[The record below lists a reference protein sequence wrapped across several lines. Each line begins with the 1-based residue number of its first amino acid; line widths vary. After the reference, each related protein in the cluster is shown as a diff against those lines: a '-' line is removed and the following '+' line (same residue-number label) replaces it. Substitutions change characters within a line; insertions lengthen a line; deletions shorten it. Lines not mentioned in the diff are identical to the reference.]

1 MQKFLALFAVL
12 AVLLLGWLL
21 LVRNGSDVP
30 VDSAAAP
37 ASARPEPDPAAI
49 ERDEDSSA
57 PAERSEFIAPA
68 RVETVRRDP
77 RARVHGTIVQLDSNV
92 RVPMATVEIVVYGG
106 RGPEA
111 RARTDAEGRF
121 ELRAEPGSRR
131 IGAAPLNA
139 PAWWDTIELPPEGDV
154 TYDREVNA
162 SRRHC
167 LRVWR
172 REGEELMPVG
182 GARVRVGT
190 CEGIDAEQLASPF
203 FARSLGLETRNDGS
217 VQVLTGADGKY
228 ALEVSADGLVTQV
241 VALDLSPFLSHSP
254 YDSLDGCLHVV
265 LRNGGPPISGVVTA
279 PNGDPLA
286 EAAVFLDLHDS
297 TGAGYV
303 AREGGNWVPQALPPS
318 QPPTTWTDE
327 QGGFLLPGP
336 GPEVIDIL
344 SARVVVQP
352 RRAGLVHH
360 CVAEVDMSERD
371 GATVFVKVPA
381 ARERTLRIVDRE
393 GKSVSGD
400 VSVRDMDGLPHAPAG
415 SPASWLGAQHAGR
428 VFPSRDGRVKLVHA
442 GGPARVGVSLYDED
456 GRPRWSDLEVEIVV
470 PTSGDSEVRVQ
481 LP

>member
-1 MQKFLALFAVL
+1 MRKLLALFAVL

-21 LVRNGSDVP
+21 LAREGTEVSADP
-30 VDSAAAP
+30 AAAP
-37 ASARPEPDPAAI
+37 ASASAEPDTSTP
-49 ERDEDSSA
+49 ERGDTA
-57 PAERSEFIAPA
+57 LVPAERSELVEPT

-92 RVPMATVEIVVYGG
+92 RVPMANVEIVVYGG
-106 RGPEA
+106 RGPEV

-139 PAWWDTIELPPEGDV
+139 PAWWDALDLPPEGDV

-162 SRRHC
+162 SRKHC

-182 GARVRVGT
+182 GARVRVGS
-190 CEGIDAEQLASPF
+190 CDEVDAEQLASPF
-203 FARSLGLETRNDGS
+203 FARSHGLETRNDGT
-217 VQVLTGADGKY
+217 VQVMTGAEGKY

-241 VALDLSPFLSHSP
+241 VALDLSPFLSRSF
-254 YDSLDGCLHVV
+254 YDSLDGCMHVV
-265 LRNGGPPISGVVTA
+265 LRNAGPPITGLVTA
-279 PNGDPLA
+279 PDGTPLA
-286 EAAVFLDLHDS
+286 GAAVFLDVHDS
-297 TGAGYV
+297 AGAGFV
-303 AREGGNWVPQALPPS
+303 AREGGNWVPQALAAS
-318 QPPTTWTDE
+318 QPPMAWTDE
-327 QGGFLLPGP
+327 QGGFLLAGP

-344 SARVVVQP
+344 SARIVVQP

-371 GATVFVKVPA
+371 GATVFVSVPA

-393 GKSVSGD
+393 GKPVRGD

-415 SPASWLGAQHAGR
+415 SAALWLGAQHTGR

-442 GGPARVGVSLYDED
+442 GGPARVGISPYDEG
-456 GRPRWSDLEVEIVV
+456 GRPRWDASEIEVVV
-470 PTSGDSEVRVQ
+470 PAAGDGEVRVQ